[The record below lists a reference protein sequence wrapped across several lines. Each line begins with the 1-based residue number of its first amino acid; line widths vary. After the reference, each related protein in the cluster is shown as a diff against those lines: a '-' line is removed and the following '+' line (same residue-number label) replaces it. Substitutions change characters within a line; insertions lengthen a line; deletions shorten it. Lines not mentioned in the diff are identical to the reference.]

1 VGTTDKGK
9 AFVSKNLFNSF
20 TPFISF
26 TSTIFL
32 ILPIPLIAYSPLPTP
47 SIMKAVILLSG
58 GLDSSTVLYQ
68 ASYEGCEC
76 YAISFDYQ
84 QRHQRELQ
92 SAFAIAKK
100 IGVAQHQVINF
111 DLRQWGG
118 SALTDDK
125 LDLPYSRS
133 LNEMSQSI
141 PITYVPARNTIFL
154 SFALAYAE
162 TIQADRVYIGV
173 NALDY
178 SGYPDCRPDYID
190 AMQEVFRLGTKQG
203 REGQPISIVSPLIYL
218 KKTEIIQLGNKLGV
232 PWELTWSCYAG
243 KEKACGVCD
252 SCRLRLAAFEEL
264 GLVDPVEYEG
274 RE

>member
-1 VGTTDKGK
+1 MGSLK
-9 AFVSKNLFNSF
+9 F
-20 TPFISF
+20 
-26 TSTIFL
+26 
-32 ILPIPLIAYSPLPTP
+32 
-47 SIMKAVILLSG
+47 MKAVILLSG

-68 ASYEGCEC
+68 ASSDGCEC

-84 QRHQRELQ
+84 QRHQRELE

-100 IGVAQHQVINF
+100 VGVVQHKVVNF

-118 SALTDDK
+118 SALTDDI
-125 LDLPYSRS
+125 DLPCDRT
-133 LNEMSQSI
+133 LDEMSENI
-141 PITYVPARNTIFL
+141 PVTYVPARNTIFL

-162 TIQADRVYIGV
+162 TIQAERVYIGV

-178 SGYPDCRPDYID
+178 SGYPDCRPDYIK

-203 REGQPISIVSPLIYL
+203 REGQPISIVSPLINL
-218 KKTEIIQLGNKLGV
+218 KKTEIIRLGNDLGV
-232 PWELTWSCYAG
+232 PWGLTWSCYAG
-243 KEKACGVCD
+243 GEKACGVCD

-274 RE
+274 RRV